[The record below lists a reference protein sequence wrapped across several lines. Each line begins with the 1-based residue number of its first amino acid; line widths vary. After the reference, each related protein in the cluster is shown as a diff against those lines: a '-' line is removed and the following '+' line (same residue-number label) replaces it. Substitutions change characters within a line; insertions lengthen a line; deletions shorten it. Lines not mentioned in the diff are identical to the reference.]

1 MAPTEAVFVN
11 TRVNRGIEKRRK
23 YDMCSAN
30 G

>member
-1 MAPTEAVFVN
+1 MVPTEAVFVN
-11 TRVNRGIEKRRK
+11 TRVNIGIENRRK